1 MSTTNITNE
10 VVRMSFEGGDFERKI
25 SKSLSALQKLKE
37 HLSFKKV
44 SEETG
49 DQMSAMAKAL
59 DTMAHKAE
67 SVWDR
72 VTSDIRDK
80 IKDRILG
87 VLHEV
92 QDMTVNQLAKG
103 WDKYAEK
110 TSAVATLIG
119 QGYNMEEVNEQ
130 MKLLNRYT
138 DETSYQF
145 NEMVNSIGK
154 FTASGQSLED
164 ANIAMQGIANW
175 AALSGANATK
185 ASQAMYQLSQAMGK
199 GALKLDDYKSIQ
211 NFGMDTQEFRKHA
224 LDAAVTLGTLR
235 KNANDTYTVIND
247 DGKAI
252 DKMTFSL
259 TNFTQNLSD
268 GMWLTSDVM
277 MKVFAEYGS
286 ALDSINHKID
296 SGVAS
301 TATNAIELLEKDN
314 EHIREQFKLLI
325 GNMELSED
333 EINSALNKWTKI
345 QDVNEE
351 AIKNYLEFNKKATRE
366 QAKTAIH
373 QEYLNN
379 LKQFANEFG
388 ISTEE
393 ATKFLESYS
402 NWTDTFGLKAYKAAQ
417 EARTFKDAIDSV
429 KDAASTQ
436 WMNVWEHIFGD
447 YETAKNV
454 WTDFATFLYDTLVDW
469 LNNINDELD
478 KWVDRGGRKVL
489 IEAFKDLGAVI
500 TDVREVLGEVGSILF
515 GEFTGNGFMSATY
528 KFKDF
533 TKTFREFVSAI
544 RNAGIIQN
552 VAHAVADVGG
562 TLKAVL
568 ETFYYAYRS
577 VFPKTAA
584 SINPVIKG
592 LTAISE
598 FIRGAAQGLKYIVKG
613 NLSNIRKFFEGI
625 LNLLS
630 GIKAVARTI
639 LKALGIDLESGIFG
653 TGKAVEGLAN
663 TVFGFFGKLGD
674 KLTEF
679 SEKMKDSEFLDK
691 VTAKVKVFRDFV
703 INNIWPLLKKALTL
717 LGNLAKAVGG
727 LFIWA
732 GQQVVKLFKKIPWDK
747 FIESLDKLKAK
758 LTPVGE
764 AFKKFG
770 KKFKDA
776 IAGMIDSMTT
786 FNGSSEQSL
795 FQRILGA
802 ISEGLKEFKKRMKG
816 AWDSFKEILGEIGK
830 SKAWITFSNF
840 VKKVFSTIK
849 MVFTDYVKPLLLAIW
864 DVISGPVKKVLN
876 MLKEGQ
882 IKELLDLV
890 KQIFSIGVMNNLMK
904 FLITFREFFVNAH
917 LADIIKSISAMFHG
931 ISNMFNSLAD
941 TAAYA
946 KQAVKAWKN
955 ERIANTLFKII
966 AAIALLIGLV
976 FALSFVSPERAK
988 KMGEAFVAVVTATL
1002 VIVGLLLTIGHVAKQ
1017 GKASYFGIAAAFIGI
1032 GVAVMLIMKTI
1043 KDIGEELTTN
1053 PGKTIAGI
1061 IAVLGVLI
1069 AMWAMVTTLIKAAGK
1084 PRRFMD
1090 DRMLG
1095 IAATIAAIGVAIF
1108 LISNTFEKIGK
1119 LKAEDFWQALA
1130 GVILLITTLSA
1141 ATWLLNVQKSQKGTM
1156 ALIGL
1161 ILVIR
1166 FLLVPMLRSISK
1178 EKFDLGQALLAVFIP
1193 LLALTGYIF
1202 LITKMVSKEGG
1213 TKALLLG
1220 LLALVVSIQLI
1231 SKVLIPALANIQL
1244 VGNVISAAIGILIV
1258 MMTMV
1263 GVFAVFGQM
1272 DWTTIVKGA
1281 SGLALASIAMGIAL
1295 LAMGEA
1301 MKLGGTSEGFLGMG
1315 LGMAAVLIAMAG
1327 AMALIGQFATPAIIG
1342 ASAILI
1348 LAGAIA
1354 LLTQSIIAFKKY
1366 VLGEDIGGD
1375 LEGITRSM
1383 GAKPGEVKRGA
1394 VQPSSASR
1402 KQQIKD
1408 SSEVLPGGTITKRR
1422 REEAG
1427 EEYVEDF
1434 TRGMKSTD
1442 AMRLQNEAS
1451 EDLIKNINKGTGSMS
1466 AEQMLKDAGIDTTGI
1481 YTEGFEDYDA
1491 LKNLKLGGEDIVDGT
1506 VTGIEGLPS
1515 IKELQGGADL
1525 NVDEYLKQLGYNSD
1539 ILAGGGEGVV
1549 EDMAAGMST
1558 PNAETFLQGGAD
1570 AVGNFLNGGADGTS
1584 GFGGIDLTS
1593 GGNSLLNSLLG
1604 GMASTDIITT
1614 AAAGIAK
1621 LIVDGIEA
1629 AVATL
1634 LVVGDYF
1641 WKDFIEPNGNQ
1652 ALKGPAVTLTTPE
1665 EAAELEKEHKEIEKI
1680 AETQGVTLE
1689 KAREIYN
1696 VQKAINGLNK
1706 DKYEEGRANG
1716 KDLSQI
1722 ADEVNTPVISTEYTL
1737 IYNGKP
1743 ITKATD
1749 DIKKDS
1755 EKAGSAVVMGF
1766 DNGLGTGFKDLGD
1779 QSFVQFSDEFQ
1790 NSQHFGI
1797 HSPSDWA
1804 IEMAKF
1810 IVEGMKI
1817 GFEDNISMLDEPLEE
1832 LQTKIASSVL
1842 STIIAVQYLIDNANL
1857 IIPIVPIVTNPVK
1870 EVDPEF
1876 AMSIQGKDGSWKLY
1890 KGAEFTKYMADAVS
1904 ANTVRKYGNSSA
1916 SYQDSTD
1923 VILNKLT
1930 KTLGDISSPQFTIE
1944 NTYGIETIIKGIN
1957 RATKMNG
1964 GTPVIKT
1971 NGRG

>member
-37 HLSFKKV
+37 HLSFKKT
-44 SEETG
+44 SEEAE
-49 DQMSAMAKAL
+49 DQMSSMAKAL

-87 VLHEV
+87 VLNEV
-92 QDMTVNQLAKG
+92 KDMTVNQLAKG

-110 TSAVATLIG
+110 TEAVATLVG

-145 NEMVNSIGK
+145 TNMVQSIGK
-154 FTASGQSLED
+154 FTAAGQSLED
-164 ANIAMQGIANW
+164 ANVAMQGIANW

-199 GALKLDDYKSIQ
+199 GALKLDDYKSVQ
-211 NFGMDTQEFRKHA
+211 NLGMDTQEFRKHA

-235 KNANDTYTVIND
+235 KNANDTYTVID
-247 DGKAI
+247 DTGHVME
-252 DKMTFSL
+252 KMTFSM
-259 TNFTQNLSD
+259 TNFTQNLTD

-277 MKVFAEYGS
+277 MKVFGEYGS
-286 ALDSINHKID
+286 ALDHINQQID
-296 SGVAS
+296 SGLADIAS
-301 TATNAIELLEKDN
+301 DAIENLEKDN
-314 EHIREQFKLLI
+314 EDIRKEFKALI
-325 GNMELSED
+325 GNMEMSGEELD
-333 EINSALNKWTKI
+333 AALNKWTKI

-351 AIKNYLEFNKKATRE
+351 AINNYLEFNKKATRE
-366 QAKTAIH
+366 QAKTALH
-373 QEYLNN
+373 KEYLDN
-379 LKQFANEFG
+379 LAKFAKEFN
-388 ISTEE
+388 ITNEE
-393 ATKFLESYS
+393 AQNFLEKSA

-417 EARTFKDAIDSV
+417 EAKTFRDAIDSV

-436 WMNVWEHIFGD
+436 WMNVWEKLFGD
-447 YETAKNV
+447 YSTAKGV
-454 WTDFATFLYDTLVDW
+454 WTKFANYLYDLLVDW
-469 LNNINDELD
+469 LNDINDALD
-478 KWVDRGGRKVL
+478 EWVDRGGREIL
-489 IEAFKDLGAVI
+489 LSAFGDLGDAI
-500 TDVREVLGEVGSILF
+500 MEVREVFSEVTSILF
-515 GEFTGNGFMSATY
+515 GEFTGSGFLNAVRG
-528 KFKDF
+528 FKSF
-533 TKTFREFVSAI
+533 TSRFKEFVIAI

-552 VAHAVADVGG
+552 VAYALASVGS
-562 TLKAVL
+562 TFKAVL

-584 SINPVIKG
+584 SINPIVKG
-592 LTAISE
+592 LTAITE
-598 FIRGAAQGLKYIVKG
+598 FIRGAAKGLEVIIKG
-613 NLSNIRKFFEGI
+613 NLPDIRKFFEGA

-630 GIKAVARTI
+630 GIKTVAKTV

-653 TGKAVEGLAN
+653 AGKAVEGFAN
-663 TVFGFFGKLGD
+663 TVFGFFGKLGN

-732 GQQVVKLFKKIPWDK
+732 GQQVAKLFKKIPWDK

-830 SKAWITFSNF
+830 SKAWIAFSDF

-849 MVFTDYVKPLLLAIW
+849 MVFTDYVKPVLLAIW

-890 KQIFSIGVMNNLMK
+890 KQIFNIGLLHKLMG
-904 FLITFREFFVNAH
+904 FFTTFREFFVNAH
-917 LADIIKSISAMFHG
+917 LADIIKSISSAFHG
-931 ISNMFNSLAD
+931 IANMFNSLAD
-941 TAAYA
+941 TAAYG
-946 KQAVKAWKN
+946 KQAIKAWKN
-955 ERIANTLFKII
+955 EKMANTLLKIV

-976 FALSFVSPERAK
+976 FALSFITPERAK
-988 KMGEAFVAVVTATL
+988 KMGEAFTMVASAVLLIIA
-1002 VIVGLLLTIGHVAKQ
+1002 LLLSIGHAAKQ
-1017 GKASYFGIAAAFIGI
+1017 SKASYFGIAAAFVGI
-1032 GVAVMLIMKTI
+1032 GVAVMLIVKTI
-1043 KDIGEELTTN
+1043 KEIGEELSSNTS
-1053 PGKTIAGI
+1053 KTVAGI
-1061 IAVLGVLI
+1061 IAVLVMLV
-1069 AMWAMVTTLIKAAGK
+1069 AMWGMVTLLIKSAKGG
-1084 PRRFMD
+1084 RGFLDNRL
-1090 DRMLG
+1090 LG
-1095 IAATIAAIGVAIF
+1095 IAATIAAIGVAIY
-1108 LISNTFEKIGK
+1108 LIGNTFEKIGK
-1119 LKAEDFWQALA
+1119 LKSEDFWQALA
-1130 GVILLITTLSA
+1130 GVILMITALSA

-1202 LITKMVSKEGG
+1202 LITKMVNKEGG

-1231 SKVLIPALANIQL
+1231 SKVLIPALASIQL
-1244 VGNVISAAIGILIV
+1244 IGNTISAAIGIFI
-1258 MMTMV
+1258 MMVAMI
-1263 GVFAVFGQM
+1263 GAFAIFGQM

-1301 MKLGGTSEGFLGMG
+1301 MKLAGSSEGFLGMG
-1315 LGMAAVLIAMAG
+1315 LSMAAVLIAMAG

-1354 LLTQSIIAFKKY
+1354 ILTQSIIAFKKY

-1375 LEGITRSM
+1375 IEGVTRSM
-1383 GAKPGEVKRGA
+1383 GVKPGEVKHGA
-1394 VQPSSASR
+1394 VQSSSTSR

-1408 SSEVLPGGTITKRR
+1408 SSEVLPGGTIAKRR

-1451 EDLIKNINKGTGSMS
+1451 EDLVKNINKGTSSMS

-1549 EDMAAGMST
+1549 EDMTAGMST

-1593 GGNSLLNSLLG
+1593 GGNSLLTSLLG
-1604 GMASTDIITT
+1604 GMTSTDIITT
-1614 AAAGIAK
+1614 AAGGIAK

-1629 AVATL
+1629 AVSTL
-1634 LVVGDYF
+1634 LVLGDYF
-1641 WKDFIEPNGNQ
+1641 WEDFIEPNGNQ
-1652 ALKGPAVTLTTPE
+1652 AFKGPAVTLTTPE
-1665 EAAELEKEHKEIEKI
+1665 ETAELEKERKEIEKI

-1696 VQKAINGLNK
+1696 VRKAINGLNK

-1722 ADEVNTPVISTEYTL
+1722 ADEVNTPVVPTEYTL

-1743 ITKATD
+1743 VTKATD
-1749 DIKKDS
+1749 EIKKDS

-1817 GFEDNISMLDEPLEE
+1817 GFENNISMLDEPLEE

-1842 STIIAVQYLIDNANL
+1842 STIIAIQYLIDNASL
-1857 IIPIVPIVTNPVK
+1857 IIPIVPIITNPVK
-1870 EVDPEF
+1870 EVDSNY
-1876 AMSIQGKDGSWKLY
+1876 AMSIQEKDGSWKLY

-1904 ANTVRKYGNSSA
+1904 ANTIRKYGNSSA

-1923 VILNKLT
+1923 TILNKLA
-1930 KTLGDISSPQFTIE
+1930 KTIGDISSPQFTIE

-1971 NGRG
+1971 NGR

>member
-110 TSAVATLIG
+110 TSAVATLVG
-119 QGYNMEEVNEQ
+119 QGYNMDEVNEQ

-247 DGKAI
+247 EGKAI

-286 ALDSINHKID
+286 ALENINERID
-296 SGVAS
+296 HGLSS
-301 TATNAIELLEKDN
+301 TASQAIEDLEKEN
-314 EHIREQFKLLI
+314 NGIRDEFKKLL
-325 GNMELSED
+325 GNLELSED
-333 EINSALNKWTKI
+333 EIDTALNKWTKI

-351 AIKNYLEFNKKATRE
+351 AIQNYLEFNKKATRE
-366 QAKTAIH
+366 QAKSALH
-373 QEYLNN
+373 KEYLDN
-379 LKQFANEFG
+379 LAKFAKEFNL
-388 ISTEE
+388 TNEE
-393 ATKFLESYS
+393 AQNFLKESA

-417 EARTFKDAIDSV
+417 EARTFRDAIDSV

-469 LNNINDELD
+469 LNNVNDELD
-478 KWVDRGGRKVL
+478 KWVDRGGRRIL

-515 GEFTGNGFMSATY
+515 GEFTGNGFVSATY

-552 VAHAVADVGG
+552 VAHAVADVGS
-562 TLKAVL
+562 TLKSVL

-613 NLSNIRKFFEGI
+613 NLPNIRKFFEGI

-630 GIKAVARTI
+630 GIKAVARTV

-679 SEKMKDSEFLDK
+679 SKKMKDSEFLDE

-747 FIESLDKLKAK
+747 FIESLDRLKEK

-802 ISEGLKEFKKRMKG
+802 ISAGLKEFKKRMKG

-830 SKAWITFSNF
+830 SKAWIAFSNF
-840 VKKVFSTIK
+840 VKKVFTTIK
-849 MVFTDYVKPLLLAIW
+849 EVFVNYVKPMLLAIW

-882 IKELLDLV
+882 IKELLDLI
-890 KQIFSIGVMNNLMK
+890 KQIFSIGVMGKLMQ
-904 FLITFREFFVNAH
+904 FLVTFREFFINAH
-917 LADIIKSISAMFHG
+917 LADIIKSISTMFHG

-966 AAIALLIGLV
+966 ASIALLIGLV

-988 KMGEAFVAVVTATL
+988 KMGEAFVAVVSATL

-1069 AMWAMVTTLIKAAGK
+1069 AMWAMVTVLIKTAGK

-1108 LISNTFEKIGK
+1108 LIANTFEKIGK
-1119 LKAEDFWQALA
+1119 LKSEDFWQALA

-1166 FLLVPMLRSISK
+1166 LLLVPMLRSISK

-1202 LITKMVSKEGG
+1202 LITKMINKKGG

-1220 LLALVVSIQLI
+1220 LLALVVSIQVI
-1231 SKVLIPALANIQL
+1231 SKVLIPALASIQL
-1244 VGNVISAAIGILIV
+1244 IGNTISAAIGIFV
-1258 MMTMV
+1258 MMIALI
-1263 GVFAVFGQM
+1263 GAFAVFGQM

-1301 MKLGGTSEGFLGMG
+1301 MKLAGSSEGFLGMG

-1354 LLTQSIIAFKKY
+1354 ILTQSIIAFKKY

-1375 LEGITRSM
+1375 IEGVTRSM
-1383 GAKPGEVKRGA
+1383 GVKPGEVKRGA
-1394 VQPSSASR
+1394 VQPTSASK

-1451 EDLIKNINKGTGSMS
+1451 EDLIKNINKGTSSMS

-1525 NVDEYLKQLGYNSD
+1525 NVDEYLKQLGLNSD
-1539 ILAGGGEGVV
+1539 VLAGGGEGVV
-1549 EDMAAGMST
+1549 EDMTAGMTT

-1593 GGNSLLNSLLG
+1593 GGNSLLSSLLG
-1604 GMASTDIITT
+1604 GMTSTDIITK
-1614 AAAGIAK
+1614 AAGGIAK

-1629 AVATL
+1629 AVSTL
-1634 LVVGDYF
+1634 LVLGDYF
-1641 WKDFIEPNGNQ
+1641 WEDFIEPNGNQ

-1665 EAAELEKEHKEIEKI
+1665 EAKELEEEQKAIERI
-1680 AETQGVTLE
+1680 AEERNITLE
-1689 KAREIYN
+1689 KAKELYL
-1696 VQKAINGLNK
+1696 VEKALNGIKKDEYEQSRKDGKSLSDVADDLNSK
-1706 DKYEEGRANG
+1706 PDYSNF
-1716 KDLSQI
+1716 
-1722 ADEVNTPVISTEYTL
+1722 TL
-1737 IYNGKP
+1737 YYNGKP
-1743 ITKATD
+1743 VTKATK
-1749 DIKKDS
+1749 DIEKDTS
-1755 EKAGSAVVMGF
+1755 KAGEAVVDGF
-1766 DNGLGTGFKDLGD
+1766 DDGLGTGFRKLGG
-1779 QSFVQFSDEFQ
+1779 QAFYEFEDEFCDDL
-1790 NSQHFGI
+1790 HFGI

-1804 IEMAKF
+1804 IRMAKF
-1810 IVEGMKI
+1810 IVEGAGI
-1817 GFEDNISMLDEPLEE
+1817 GIEDNLGLLDDPLYKMQ
-1832 LQTKIASSVL
+1832 LKIATAVFN
-1842 STIIAVQYLIDNANL
+1842 TIVAVQYLLDNAGLEMRITPVVDMDNL
-1857 IIPIVPIVTNPVK
+1857 QYTIGGARFDK
-1870 EVDPEF
+1870 E
-1876 AMSIQGKDGSWKLY
+1876 GNYL
-1890 KGAEFTKYMADAVS
+1890 
-1904 ANTVRKYGNSSA
+1904 GNSSYTM
-1916 SYQDSTD
+1916 SQDVSKSNSKGFIGKAND
-1923 VILNKLT
+1923 SSSFYKVMSNKLDLLNSNLS
-1930 KTLGDISSPQFTIE
+1930 KISPQITIE
-1944 NTYGIETIIKGIN
+1944 NTYGIDTVVKGIN
-1957 RATKMNG
+1957 KMTKMNG
-1964 GTPVIKT
+1964 GVSVIK
-1971 NGRG
+1971 GRP

>member
-49 DQMSAMAKAL
+49 DQMNAMAKAL

-92 QDMTVNQLAKG
+92 QDMTVNQLSKG

-110 TSAVATLIG
+110 TSAVATLVG
-119 QGYNMEEVNEQ
+119 QGYNMDEVNEQ

-247 DGKAI
+247 EGKAI

-277 MKVFAEYGS
+277 MKVFGEYGS
-286 ALDSINHKID
+286 ALDSINAKIE
-296 SGVAS
+296 SGLADTAS
-301 TATNAIELLEKDN
+301 EAIEQLEEN
-314 EHIREQFKLLI
+314 NSGIRDEFKQLI
-325 GNMELSED
+325 GNLEMSGEELD
-333 EINSALNKWTKI
+333 AALNKWTKI

-351 AIKNYLEFNKKATRE
+351 AIKNYLEFNKEATRE
-366 QAKTAIH
+366 QAKTVLH
-373 QEYLNN
+373 QEYLDN
-379 LKQFANEFG
+379 LSKFAKEFNLTNEQ
-388 ISTEE
+388 
-393 ATKFLESYS
+393 AQNFLEKSS

-417 EARTFKDAIDSV
+417 EARTFRDAIDSV

-447 YETAKNV
+447 YGTAKSV
-454 WTDFATFLYDTLVDW
+454 WTGFANYLYDLLVDW
-469 LNNINDELD
+469 LNDINDALD
-478 KWVDRGGRKVL
+478 EWVDRGGREIL
-489 IEAFKDLGAVI
+489 LAAFGDLGDAI
-500 TDVREVLGEVGSILF
+500 TEVRELFSEVTSIFF
-515 GEFTGNGFMSATY
+515 GEFTAKGFLNAT
-528 KFKDF
+528 KSFKAF
-533 TKTFREFVSAI
+533 TSRFKEFVVAI

-552 VAHAVADVGG
+552 VAYALAAVGN
-562 TLKAVL
+562 TFKSVL
-568 ETFYYAYRS
+568 ETFYYAYRT
-577 VFPKTAA
+577 VFPRTAA
-584 SINPVIKG
+584 SVNPIIVG
-592 LTAISE
+592 LTSISE
-598 FIRGAAQGLKYIVKG
+598 FIRNVAEGLNGIVRG
-613 NLSNIRKFFEGI
+613 NLKKIQTFFEGV

-630 GIKAVARTI
+630 GLKEIARTV
-639 LKALGIDLESGIFG
+639 LRAFGVDLTPE
-653 TGKAVEGLAN
+653 VEGAEN
-663 TVFGFFGKLGD
+663 KIKGFADTVFDFFAKVGE
-674 KLTEF
+674 KLTAF
-679 SEKMKDSEFLDK
+679 SEKLKSSKVLDEIHDK
-691 VTAKVKVFRDFV
+691 VLRFRAFV
-703 INNIWPLLKKALTL
+703 IDNVWPLLRTALTL

-747 FIESLDKLKAK
+747 FIEALDKLKAK
-758 LTPVGE
+758 LTPLGE
-764 AFKKFG
+764 AFKNFG
-770 KKFKDA
+770 SKFKDA
-776 IAGMIDSMTT
+776 IKGMIDSMTT

-802 ISEGLKEFKKRMKG
+802 ISSGLKEFKKRMKG
-816 AWDSFKEILGEIGK
+816 AWDSFKNILGEIGK
-830 SKAWITFSNF
+830 SKAWIAFSDF
-840 VKKVFSTIK
+840 VKKVFTTIK
-849 MVFTDYVKPLLLAIW
+849 EVFVNYVKPMLLAVW
-864 DVISGPVKKVLN
+864 SVISGPVKKVLN

-882 IKELLDLV
+882 IKELLDLI
-890 KQIFSIGVMNNLMK
+890 KQIFSIGVMSKLMA
-904 FLITFREFFVNAH
+904 FLTTFREFFINAH

-988 KMGEAFVAVVTATL
+988 KMGEAFAAVVAATL
-1002 VIVGLLLTIGHVAKQ
+1002 VIVGLLLTVGHAAKQ
-1017 GKASYFGIAAAFIGI
+1017 GKASYFGIAAAFVGI

-1053 PGKTIAGI
+1053 PGKTISGI
-1061 IAVLGVLI
+1061 IAVLVVMI
-1069 AMWAMVTTLIKAAGK
+1069 AMWGMITLLIKTAKGG
-1084 PRRFMD
+1084 RGFLDNRL
-1090 DRMLG
+1090 LG
-1095 IAATIAAIGVAIF
+1095 IAATIAAIGVAIA
-1108 LISNTFEKIGK
+1108 LIGSTFEKIGK
-1119 LKAEDFWQALA
+1119 LKSEDFWQALA

-1156 ALIGL
+1156 ALVGL

-1166 FLLVPMLRSISK
+1166 LLLVPMLRSISK

-1202 LITKMVSKEGG
+1202 LITKMVNKEGG

-1220 LLALVVSIQLI
+1220 LLALVVSIQVI
-1231 SKVLIPALANIQL
+1231 SKVLIPALASVQL
-1244 VGNVISAAIGILIV
+1244 IGNTISAAIGIFI
-1258 MMTMV
+1258 MMIAML
-1263 GVFAVFGQM
+1263 GAFAVFGQM
-1272 DWTTIVKGA
+1272 DWKTITKGA
-1281 SGLALASIAMGIAL
+1281 SGLALASIAMGVAL

-1354 LLTQSIIAFKKY
+1354 ILTQSIIAFKKY

-1375 LEGITRSM
+1375 IEGVTRSI

-1394 VQPSSASR
+1394 VQPSSSSR

-1408 SSEVLPGGTITKRR
+1408 SSEVLPGGTIAKRR

-1451 EDLIKNINKGTGSMS
+1451 RDLVKNINKGTSSMS

-1481 YTEGFEDYDA
+1481 YTEGFEDYNA
-1491 LKNLKLGGEDIVDGT
+1491 LKNLKLGGEGIVDGT

-1525 NVDEYLKQLGYNSD
+1525 NIDEYLKQLGLNSD
-1539 ILAGGGEGVV
+1539 DLAGGGEGVV
-1549 EDMAAGMST
+1549 EDMAAGMAT

-1570 AVGNFLNGGADGTS
+1570 AVGNFLNGGTDGSS

-1593 GGNSLLNSLLG
+1593 GGNSLLTSLLG
-1604 GMASTDIITT
+1604 GMTSTDIITK
-1614 AAAGIAK
+1614 AAGGIAK

-1629 AVATL
+1629 AVST
-1634 LVVGDYF
+1634 LVVLGDYF

-1652 ALKGPAVTLTTPE
+1652 ALKGSAIKLTTPE
-1665 EAAELEKEHKEIEKI
+1665 EAKELEEEQKAIAKI
-1680 AETQGVTLE
+1680 AEERNITLE
-1689 KAREIYN
+1689 KAKELYLVEKAIRE
-1696 VQKAINGLNK
+1696 VQKGE
-1706 DKYEEGRANG
+1706 YEEARKTG
-1716 KDLSQI
+1716 KALSDVADDLNSKP
-1722 ADEVNTPVISTEYTL
+1722 DYSNFTL
-1737 IYNGKP
+1737 YYNGKP
-1743 ITKATD
+1743 VTKATK
-1749 DIKKDS
+1749 DIEKDTS
-1755 EKAGSAVVMGF
+1755 KAGEAVVDGF
-1766 DNGLGTGFKDLGD
+1766 DDGLGTGFRKLGG
-1779 QSFVQFSDEFQ
+1779 QAFYQFEDEFCDDL
-1790 NSQHFGI
+1790 HFGI

-1804 IEMAKF
+1804 IRMAKF
-1810 IVEGMKI
+1810 IVEGAGI
-1817 GFEDNISMLDEPLEE
+1817 GIENNLGLLDDPLYKMQ
-1832 LQTKIASSVL
+1832 LKIATSVFN
-1842 STIIAVQYLIDNANL
+1842 TIVAVQYLLDNAGLEMKITPVVDMDNL
-1857 IIPIVPIVTNPVK
+1857 QYTIGGARFDK
-1870 EVDPEF
+1870 E
-1876 AMSIQGKDGSWKLY
+1876 GNYL
-1890 KGAEFTKYMADAVS
+1890 
-1904 ANTVRKYGNSSA
+1904 GNSSYTM
-1916 SYQDSTD
+1916 SQDVSKSNSKGFIGQAND
-1923 VILNKLT
+1923 SSSFYKVMSNKLDLLNSNLS
-1930 KTLGDISSPQFTIE
+1930 KISPKITIE
-1944 NTYGIETIIKGIN
+1944 NTYGIDTVVKGIN
-1957 RATKMNG
+1957 KMTKMNG
-1964 GTPVIKT
+1964 GVSVIK
-1971 NGRG
+1971 GRP